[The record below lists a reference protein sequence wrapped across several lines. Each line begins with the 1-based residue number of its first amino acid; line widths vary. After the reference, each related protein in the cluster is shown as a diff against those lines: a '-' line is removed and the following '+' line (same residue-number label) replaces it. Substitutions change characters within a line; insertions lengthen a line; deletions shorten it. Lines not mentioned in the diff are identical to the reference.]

1 MSETK
6 ERPARHS
13 RHQDNGAGAQQ
24 PAVPTAVP
32 VTPWL
37 QYTPEQIAQGEIGTI
52 TLDITDGANTVSVT
66 FPRRFPAG
74 FVCQAAHGMILDTH
88 VAAQFRN
95 NMSANAKARSK
106 RYAAATTDAERAEN
120 VAWTAEQYVAEYLK
134 DGGYLPNVGSHDGM
148 SVTDR
153 MRHEA
158 AWRGWA
164 TVIAE
169 HNASIAKGGPAIIA
183 KAVAPVLD
191 DAGNPVLDGAGKP
204 VMRGTHVTLM
214 SAPAKGKLS
223 LEEYTLLV
231 EQFESKRLAMTTRLL
246 EMPAYADRIQIQ
258 LDTLMSAKAA
268 RKADKP
274 LEVKVEGGLDL
285 LP

>member
-6 ERPARHS
+6 ERTARHN
-13 RHQDNGAGAQQ
+13 RHQDNGPGAQEPATAAPAQHATEPVQ
-24 PAVPTAVP
+24 PD
-32 VTPWL
+32 L
-37 QYTPEQIAQGEIGTI
+37 GTI
-52 TLDITDGANTVSVT
+52 SQDITDGTTTITVL

-74 FVCQAAHGMILDTH
+74 FRCEAAHGKILDTH
-88 VAAQFRN
+88 VSSQFRN

-106 RYAAATTDAERAEN
+106 RLAAATTSAERAEN
-120 VAWTAEQYVAEYLK
+120 APWTVEQYVAEYLK
-134 DGGYLPNVGSHDGM
+134 DGGYLPDVGSHDGM

-164 TVIAE
+164 VVIAE
-169 HNASIAKGGPAIIA
+169 HNASIAKGGPPVIA

-191 DAGNPVLDGAGKP
+191 EAGNPVLDAAGNVK
-204 VMRGTHVTLM
+204 MRGTHVTLM

-223 LEEYTLLV
+223 DAEHKAQVEVFEE
-231 EQFESKRLAMTTRLL
+231 KRLAMTTRLL

-258 LDTLMSAKAA
+258 LDAMMAAKAA
-268 RKADKP
+268 KKTEKP
-274 LEVKVEGGLDL
+274 VEVKVQGGLDL
-285 LP
+285 LA